1 MTNLYAVER
10 RLIDAWDRMTD
21 FCPKCE
27 HGLDKYPAWEDMA
40 RAVHELKEYHYPIE
54 RWHDDKALS
63 ESMEAKQWEEGMR
76 GVPDLILD
84 TMQQALH
91 GARHLKTEWDEDMGC

>member
-1 MTNLYAVER
+1 MSHLYNVER

-40 RAVHELKEYHYPIE
+40 RCVDELKEYHYPTE
-54 RWHDDKALS
+54 RFAEDAALS
-63 ESMEAKQWEEGMR
+63 ESMEPPSWDTQIS
-76 GVPDLILD
+76 GVPDLILN
-84 TMQQALH
+84 TMQQAIC
-91 GARHLKTEWDEDMGC
+91 GARHRKVEWDDETGC

>member
-1 MTNLYAVER
+1 MTVTNLYAVER

-40 RAVHELKEYHYPIE
+40 RCVDELKEYHYPIE
-54 RWHDDKALS
+54 RFHDDSALS
-63 ESMEAKQWEEGMR
+63 ESMEHPHYA
-76 GVPDLILD
+76 
-84 TMQQALH
+84 
-91 GARHLKTEWDEDMGC
+91 DESCNPYCMETGC